1 MLNMVRS
8 MNPGHWMLILLI
20 FISSQSSCFARTA
33 TTYFQLKVYHFQ
45 TTEQEQVID
54 RFLEKA
60 YLPAM
65 HRLGFKEIAIFK
77 PIDNKDKADKLV
89 YVFSSSA
96 NLEKYANLDVDILK
110 DKRYQASGKE
120 YLEAA
125 YNHPPYS
132 RIETILM
139 KAFEG
144 MPLLSLPKLSSDK
157 SERVYELRSYEAPTE
172 KLSANK
178 ISMFNNGEIDIFKK
192 LNFNA
197 VFYDQVIAG
206 STMPN
211 LIYLTTF
218 ENMTERDAH
227 WKAFGPLYKPMAD
240 LPQYQNNVSKNVTT
254 LCRPTDYS
262 DI

>member
-1 MLNMVRS
+1 MIKSKNQ
-8 MNPGHWMLILLI
+8 GHWIVILLI
-20 FISSQSSCFARTA
+20 FISIQSSCFARAA

-54 RFLEKA
+54 RFLEQA

-65 HRLGFKEIAIFK
+65 HKLGFKEIGVFK
-77 PIDNKDKADKLV
+77 PIDNKDKTDKLV
-89 YVFSSSA
+89 YVFSASA
-96 NLEKYANLDVDILK
+96 NLEKFASLDADILK
-110 DKRYQASGKE
+110 DKGYLASGKE
-120 YLEAA
+120 YLDAVH
-125 YNHPPYS
+125 NHAPYS

-144 MPLLSLPKLSSDK
+144 MPFLSLPKLKAAK

-178 ISMFNNGEIDIFKK
+178 ISMFNNGEIDIFNK

-197 VFYDQVIAG
+197 VFYGQVIAG

-240 LPQYQNNVSKNVTT
+240 LPQYQHNVSKNVTT

>member
-1 MLNMVRS
+1 MVRS
-8 MNPGHWMLILLI
+8 MNAGHWMLILLI
-20 FISSQSSCFARTA
+20 FMSSQFSCFARTA
-33 TTYFQLKVYHFQ
+33 TSYFQLKVYHFE
-45 TTEQEQVID
+45 TVEQEQVID

-65 HRLGFKEIAIFK
+65 HRLGFKDIAVFK
-77 PIDNKDKADKLV
+77 PVDNKNNADKLV
-89 YVFSSSA
+89 FVLSTSA
-96 NLEKYANLDVDILK
+96 NFEKFASLDVDILK
-110 DKRYQASGKE
+110 DKRYLESGKE
-120 YLEAA
+120 YVDATHNNA
-125 YNHPPYS
+125 PYS
-132 RIETILM
+132 RVETILM

-144 MPLLSLPKLSSDK
+144 MPFLSLPKLNAPK
-157 SERVYELRSYEAPTE
+157 SERIYELRSYEAATE

-178 ISMFNNGEIDIFKK
+178 IAMFNHGEIDIFKK

-197 VFYDQVIAG
+197 VFYGQVIAG

-227 WKAFGPLYKPMAD
+227 WKSFGPLYKPMAD
-240 LPQYQNNVSKNVTT
+240 MPEYQNNVSKNVTI
-254 LCRPTDYS
+254 LCKPTDYS

>member
-20 FISSQSSCFARTA
+20 FISCQSSCFARTT

-45 TTEQEQVID
+45 TAEQEQVID
-54 RFLEKA
+54 RFLEKS

-65 HRLGFKEIAIFK
+65 HKLGFKEIGVFK
-77 PIDNKDKADKLV
+77 PIDNKDKADKLI

-96 NLEKYANLDVDILK
+96 NLEKYASLDADIVK
-110 DKRYQASGKE
+110 DKRYLESGKE
-120 YLEAA
+120 YLDAA
-125 YNHPPYS
+125 HNQTPYS

-144 MPLLSLPKLSSDK
+144 MPFLALPKLNTVK
-157 SERVYELRSYEAPTE
+157 SERVYELRSYEGPTE

-192 LNFNA
+192 LDFNA
-197 VFYDQVIAG
+197 VFYGQVIAG

-218 ENMTERDAH
+218 ENMTARDAH
-227 WKAFGPLYKPMAD
+227 WKAFGPLYQPMAD
-240 LPQYQNNVSKNVTT
+240 MPQYQNNVSKNVTT